1 MGDSL
6 TSIKVTLALA
16 NVRRKL
22 GSYAASQFAL
32 NMLQLSLGFSES
44 LDTVTYYAHKDI
56 EID

>member
-16 NVRRKL
+16 NVRRKI
-22 GSYAASQFAL
+22 GPYTASQFAL
-32 NMLQLSLGFSES
+32 NMLRLSLGFPDS
-44 LDTVTYYAHKDI
+44 LDTVTYYAHKDT